1 MTQPALLTSDEI
13 NAAALAQADP
23 RAWRRFERDQAPTIR
38 RSIARVIHRFPGLCA
53 SDTVEDVYAELS
65 IRLLKND
72 GAKLLAFRSG
82 RGLTL
87 EQWLMRIAKQ
97 AAYDHVRRL
106 RRRRTAPLEQ
116 DIVLSSQDDPH
127 ADCLA
132 RQRSDLL
139 HNAVSTLPPREKQLY
154 DLCFRS
160 HEEPERAAELMGI
173 RIATVYSKKHKL
185 MSRLSRVLSDDSLL
199 AA

>member
-1 MTQPALLTSDEI
+1 MTHLAAPHPDELLAHTLAHGD
-13 NAAALAQADP
+13 AA
-23 RAWRRFERDQAPTIR
+23 AWRRLEREHGSKIR

-53 SDTVEDVYAELS
+53 SDTIEDVAAELS
-65 IRLLKND
+65 IRLLKNR
-72 GAKLLAFRSG
+72 GAKLTAFRAG

-106 RRRRTAPLEQ
+106 RRRRTAPLEL
-116 DIVLSSQDDPH
+116 DLVIAAADDPH
-127 ADCLA
+127 ADYLA
-132 RQRSDLL
+132 RQRSEMLQA
-139 HNAVSTLPPREKQLY
+139 AVKTLPTRERQLY
-154 DLCFRS
+154 ELCFRS
-160 HEEPERAAELMGI
+160 HAEPERAAELMGI

-185 MSRLSRVLSDDSLL
+185 MSRLSRVLSDDAAL